1 MGTAQMMMCFRDF
14 VENTAFEIGSLL
26 KKVRVGSG
34 FLPPV
39 SRRAFS
45 CFTCSKMSRGNAL
58 LTPNKNK
65 TSREVHLDC
74 LTKGV
79 TEFLQRDVVDLLV
92 VRKFGVKASYC
103 LRLVVEIPLFT
114 RVFIYTSQVVQD
126 FFQKRFIEIFS
137 GWEFGSSS
145 RWPKSPFILSK
156 SKLISDP
163 FDGWLCIRSSIG
175 TKTTNKK
182 QHLSHWPKTSRHC
195 TSRCVTC
202 ECVCVNTRFCFFRE
216 VKQQLK
222 KKTWIKKTNTWW
234 FKVTFWF
241 SSWRSLNHT

>member
-14 VENTAFEIGSLL
+14 VENTAFEIGILL
-26 KKVRVGSG
+26 KKVWVGSG

-137 GWEFGSSS
+137 DESLEAPLGGRS
-145 RWPKSPFILSK
+145 RHLFCRSRNLFLIPLTVGFASEVPLEQKQPTKNNTCLIGQRPVVIVRHDVLRVSVSVWTHVSVFFVRWNNSWRRTHESRKQTPGDSK
-156 SKLISDP
+156 WP
-163 FDGWLCIRSSIG
+163 FDFPVGG
-175 TKTTNKK
+175 
-182 QHLSHWPKTSRHC
+182 HLTP
-195 TSRCVTC
+195 
-202 ECVCVNTRFCFFRE
+202 
-216 VKQQLK
+216 
-222 KKTWIKKTNTWW
+222 
-234 FKVTFWF
+234 
-241 SSWRSLNHT
+241 